1 MKKILSWLEKPFA
14 ILALVHLSGGPLMV
28 ILDGGA
34 SEGDGNDSNTNMPL
48 VIFLYLAI
56 YAISFLLLILRWKKV
71 IPLAVKGWPIS
82 LFTGLIIFSNIW
94 SHTPS
99 ATLNHSIL
107 FTGTTLFALYL
118 ASRYSIKEQ
127 LQLLGWVFVVIVL
140 ISLLFIVALPKYGI
154 MAGVHTG
161 AWRGMYM
168 HKNGFGPFMSIAT
181 IVFFLLA
188 QSCRKNLE
196 KPGLFWLF
204 CGLSALMMLLSRS
217 SSSIINI
224 VIMGTALF
232 SLPILRL
239 NYELMIPVLAGI
251 SSISVILYTLA
262 VSNSGFI
269 FDLLGKDSTLTG
281 RTELWAP
288 VIDKIQENPLLGYG
302 YGAFWQGLDGPSAYV
317 WLAQPFK
324 AMHPH
329 SGYLELLIDVGIVGF
344 LLYIFIFFIGLQ
356 RALFYIKRIKTADG
370 LWPAIF
376 FIFVLVSN
384 VAESGLVQANSF
396 LYVIQTSLLL
406 SLNLPIEAEIATFW
420 NQVKKR
426 KVSRSSASK
435 FLLSETER
443 NS

>member
-1 MKKILSWLEKPFA
+1 MKKILFLLEKPFA
-14 ILALVHLSGGPLMV
+14 ILSLVHLSGGPLMI
-28 ILDGGA
+28 ILHGGA
-34 SEGDGNDSNTNMPL
+34 SEGDGIESNGSMPL
-48 VIFLYLAI
+48 VIFLYLVI
-56 YAISFLLLILRWKKV
+56 YAISLVLLILRWKKV
-71 IPLAVKGWPIS
+71 LPLAVKGWPIL
-82 LFTGLIIFSNIW
+82 LFTGLIVFSNIW

-99 ATLNHSIL
+99 ATLNHTLL
-107 FTGTTLFALYL
+107 FTGTTFFSLYL

-127 LQLLGWVFVVIVL
+127 LQLLGWVFVVIIVMS
-140 ISLLFIVALPKYGI
+140 ILFIIALPKYGI

-161 AWRGMYM
+161 AWRGIYM

-196 KPGLFWLF
+196 KPGIFWLF
-204 CGLSALMMLLSRS
+204 CGLSGLMMIFSRS
-217 SSSIINI
+217 SSAIINI
-224 VIMGTALF
+224 MILGTALV

-251 SSISVILYTLA
+251 ASVSIVLYTLA
-262 VSNSGFI
+262 SSNSGII

-302 YGAFWQGLDGPSAYV
+302 YGAFWQGYDGPSNYV

-329 SGYLELLIDVGIVGF
+329 SGYLELLIDVGLVGF
-344 LLYIFIFFIGLQ
+344 LLYMFIFFIGLQ
-356 RALFYIKRIKTADG
+356 RALLYIKRVKTAGG

-376 FIFVLVSN
+376 FIFILGSN
-384 VAESGLVQANSF
+384 IAESGLVQANSF

-420 NQVKKR
+420 NHVKKR
-426 KVSRSSASK
+426 KLSRSRASE
-435 FLLSETER
+435 FTL
-443 NS
+443 